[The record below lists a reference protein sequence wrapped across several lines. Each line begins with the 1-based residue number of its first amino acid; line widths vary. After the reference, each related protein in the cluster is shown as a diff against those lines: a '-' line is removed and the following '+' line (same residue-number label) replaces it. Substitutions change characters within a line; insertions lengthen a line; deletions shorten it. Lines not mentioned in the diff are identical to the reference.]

1 MQQAAVEM
9 GAERLAHLT
18 SHSEQ
23 LLLQAGCDDDSDDD
37 GVDPLG
43 PFENEATTAALVF
56 PPFVRLIVV
65 VKVRATS

>member
-9 GAERLAHLT
+9 GAERLST